1 MRDDDERVAS
11 VLTRT
16 SRLSDEL
23 SRNVAELVRLLISHT
38 PPEADDD
45 ER

>member
-23 SRNVAELVRLLISHT
+23 SATVAELVTLLTRHHT
-38 PPEADDD
+38 EAEEADD
-45 ER
+45 E